1 MPTVPQEQ
9 LDEIEMTIQ
18 DLLDQLEETRK
29 ERDAYK
35 LKVQQLLSDRSA
47 DVDLFNR

>member
-1 MPTVPQEQ
+1 MHDAKEQ
-9 LDEIEMTIQ
+9 LREIELEIQ
-18 DLLDQLEETRK
+18 ELIDQLEETRK

-47 DVDLFNR
+47 DADTF